1 MSKPVVRVVIAVLVC
16 LAIVAA
22 ISPSVQ
28 AKLGSVFQKTEAT
41 TNTTSSS
48 STVTESQNLQEGT
61 LSQPAPASPQFDK
74 SGPSDSPH
82 ECNNSD
88 PSSDY

>member
-1 MSKPVVRVVIAVLVC
+1 MSKPVVRIAVAVLVC

-28 AKLGSVFQKTEAT
+28 AKLGSVFQKAEA
-41 TNTTSSS
+41 NTASSS
-48 STVTESQNLQEGT
+48 STLTESQTLQEET
-61 LSQPAPASPQFDK
+61 LNQPVPASPQFDK
-74 SGPSDSPH
+74 SGPSDSSH

-88 PSSDY
+88 PSLDY

>member
-1 MSKPVVRVVIAVLVC
+1 MSKPVVRVVIALLVC

-28 AKLGSVFQKTEAT
+28 AKLGSVFQMTEA
-41 TNTTSSS
+41 NTATSSS
-48 STVTESQNLQEGT
+48 TFIESQTLQEGT
-61 LSQPAPASPQFDK
+61 LNQAAPASPQFDK
-74 SGPSDSPH
+74 SGPSASDH
-82 ECNNSD
+82 ECNSD

>member
-28 AKLGSVFQKTEAT
+28 AKLGGVFQKTEASAAA
-41 TNTTSSS
+41 SSS
-48 STVTESQNLQEGT
+48 IVIESQTLQEET
-61 LSQPAPASPQFDK
+61 PNQPAPASPQFDK
-74 SGPSDSPH
+74 SGSPDSSR
-82 ECNNSD
+82 ECNSD
-88 PSSDY
+88 PSLDY

>member
-1 MSKPVVRVVIAVLVC
+1 MSKPVVRIVVAVLVC

-28 AKLGSVFQKTEAT
+28 AKLGSVFQKTE

-48 STVTESQNLQEGT
+48 STVTESQTLQEGT
-61 LSQPAPASPQFDK
+61 LNQPVPASPQLDK
-74 SGPSDSPH
+74 SGSSDSSR

-88 PSSDY
+88 PSLDY

>member
-1 MSKPVVRVVIAVLVC
+1 MSKPIVRIVVAVLVC

-28 AKLGSVFQKTEAT
+28 AKLGSVFQKTDA
-41 TNTTSSS
+41 NTASSS
-48 STVTESQNLQEGT
+48 STLTESQTLQEGT
-61 LSQPAPASPQFDK
+61 LNQPAPASPLLDK
-74 SGPSDSPH
+74 SEPSDSPH

-88 PSSDY
+88 PSLDY

>member
-28 AKLGSVFQKTEAT
+28 AKLGSVFQLTEA
-41 TNTTSSS
+41 NTAAS
-48 STVTESQNLQEGT
+48 STVIESQTLQEGT
-61 LSQPAPASPQFDK
+61 LNQPAPASPQFDK
-74 SGPSDSPH
+74 SGPSDSSH
-82 ECNNSD
+82 ECNSD
-88 PSSDY
+88 PSLDY